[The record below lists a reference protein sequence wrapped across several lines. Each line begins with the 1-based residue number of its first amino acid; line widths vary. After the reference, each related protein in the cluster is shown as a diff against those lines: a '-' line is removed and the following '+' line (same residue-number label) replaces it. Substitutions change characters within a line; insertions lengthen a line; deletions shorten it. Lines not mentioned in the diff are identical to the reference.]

1 MILNNIANMTHTTDR
16 WQEASLK
23 FAKWRL
29 IGSQKD
35 LCAVT
40 LTLQQ
45 KQLFPNTD
53 AAQKMNMT
61 TKTLPML
68 A

>member
-29 IGSQKD
+29 IGSERFFSESKSNLTSIN

-40 LTLQQ
+40 LTLQ
-45 KQLFPNTD
+45 
-53 AAQKMNMT
+53 
-61 TKTLPML
+61 
-68 A
+68 